1 MYYARQQ
8 GDGLG
13 PGPDVIYE
21 LQDETPFHTLY
32 SQVLTEVDI
41 EVPSYG
47 SLKVVTPRA
56 ELEGLLEDNCL
67 YTEALEEERERV
79 SVSVRKRRARR

>member
-1 MYYARQQ
+1 M
-8 GDGLG
+8 G